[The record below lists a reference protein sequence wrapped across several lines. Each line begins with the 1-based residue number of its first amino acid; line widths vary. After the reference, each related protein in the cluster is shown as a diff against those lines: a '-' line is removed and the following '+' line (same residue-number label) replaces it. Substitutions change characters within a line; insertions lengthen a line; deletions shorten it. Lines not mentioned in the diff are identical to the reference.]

1 MAMGYQE
8 GKDEVADNKRKS
20 RESWRKYG
28 AERRKELVAKDETL
42 GGTRFEMHKKCSVE
56 KYFRIAEKAISDF
69 RLKCEDVDM
78 NVEEIYVMGH
88 RLKAFL
94 GHALPQHP
102 HYMRQQVAKLRSK
115 SLQNL
120 TWIKDKMH
128 ELAIKIDEEQ
138 LDSFVTLDFEPE
150 PDDVSTSSS
159 EPDFDFNKF
168 EDESASFADF
178 SSMGGSVEDQ
188 EWHSFTGWGPLEF
201 PSDKDLPPTIETDS
215 SSSQGPDG
223 VSSWDGS
230 EAEEE
235 TPFDFRT
242 NTSDLTSDNEEEP
255 QAVVTFQDEEEE
267 DDDDDDDD
275 TNNVSASH
283 TTTTTT
289 TLHSSSSPLPNISM
303 SKRHKP
309 EYIPPAGFSIAARV
323 YIDPTDKLAHLDED
337 HHPAVVTLPYFDC
350 GVTGSTT
357 APLPVRD
364 ATFRHSLT
372 ATTPFQG
379 TDGKHPLLAIALTDL
394 SIETNSGDRQDI
406 RAGQAILLEDVL
418 AAGHKLL
425 PMAHQELQVLFL
437 TLPQTHY
444 HPGKDRLSLHKQSS
458 SKSTLH
464 PCPLPDGDGTT
475 HPLLSS
481 RRRPTDLRHIR
492 RAVLG
497 ALGLSLSALMADF
510 LAKTAPL
517 WLAVGVGGTCFVAAG
532 TAAVVLGGE
541 ALWANLEYALE
552 QRRLQS
558 TTTTTTTTSKK
569 RQKNNASPSEMPQE
583 S

>member
-1 MAMGYQE
+1 M
-8 GKDEVADNKRKS
+8 KRS
-20 RESWRKYG
+20 RIL
-28 AERRKELVAKDETL
+28 A
-42 GGTRFEMHKKCSVE
+42 
-56 KYFRIAEKAISDF
+56 
-69 RLKCEDVDM
+69 
-78 NVEEIYVMGH
+78 
-88 RLKAFL
+88 
-94 GHALPQHP
+94 ALLLTTTSSTTTFTGCCWGLTPEQ
-102 HYMRQQVAKLRSK
+102 QQVVS
-115 SLQNL
+115 
-120 TWIKDKMH
+120 
-128 ELAIKIDEEQ
+128 
-138 LDSFVTLDFEPE
+138 
-150 PDDVSTSSS
+150 DDGV
-159 EPDFDFNKF
+159 DNI
-168 EDESASFADF
+168 
-178 SSMGGSVEDQ
+178 VV
-188 EWHSFTGWGPLEF
+188 
-201 PSDKDLPPTIETDS
+201 S
-215 SSSQGPDG
+215 SSSSSSNMVDG
-223 VSSWDGS
+223 DDDAIMEATESEAALLMKDSVLDDNDGS
-230 EAEEE
+230 SPAAAEEE
-235 TPFDFRT
+235 EETTEAINNGSSSTSTTTTTTSTTTSSNHNNNNNNNKQQQQQQQQRLWGAAAPTT
-242 NTSDLTSDNEEEP
+242 NTEVMAD
-255 QAVVTFQDEEEE
+255 